1 MNKWILIKCLIQF
14 LLKPMQPPTHFIS
27 RPDRQV
33 ESVVCSGARQA
44 ECCAHWPVTCVGRHT
59 ETGTREPVTAIPQ
72 TNTHHTYSDTVTH
85 IWTLPRLPE
94 VQEITVTIMR
104 TSIALLVTSLA
115 LATAGDINRQSIIFN
130 EDTPDVFYCPQV

>member
-1 MNKWILIKCLIQF
+1 MAS
-14 LLKPMQPPTHFIS
+14 PTHLIS

-33 ESVVCSGARQA
+33 ESVVCSRARHA

-59 ETGTREPVTAIPQ
+59 ETGNQLQPSHRQ
-72 TNTHHTYSDTVTH
+72 THITVIVTH
-85 IWTLPRLPE
+85 IWTLLRLSE

-115 LATAGDINRQSIIFN
+115 LASAGDINRQSIIFN